1 MFPASFIKICKRND
15 PNLQQCVFNTVDEM
29 RPYLEKGIPEFGLQP
44 IDPLF
49 IKEIQVDNTGDG
61 ASINAKAKLSD
72 IQVFGGLT
80 FRPVKFDVD
89 VDKGRMTFWLDFDY
103 LNMKGQYTFNGKLS
117 FLNITSTGEF
127 QTNYSKSIF
136 VFILLEQTLR
146 WLFK

>member
-1 MFPASFIKICKRND
+1 
-15 PNLQQCVFNTVDEM
+15 M

-49 IKEIQVDNTGDG
+49 IKEIEVDNTGDG
-61 ASINAKAKLSD
+61 ASINAKAKMND

-117 FLNITSTGEF
+117 FLNITSSGEF
-127 QTNYSKSIF
+127 QTNYSKLELSIYLRCLDLLNHSLRLKVKESYF
-136 VFILLEQTLR
+136 LLEALKIR
-146 WLFK
+146 M